1 MSSISPLSG
10 VLGEKK
16 AAHLLRRA
24 TFGPAVADIKIF
36 AGYTASQAM
45 DVLFQVQPIP
55 NPPTDVKTGA
65 TWLSPRSVAS
75 TNSDQEKLV
84 DYFSAWWVD
93 RMITSGNNIT
103 ERIVWF
109 LHTHLPVN
117 IDIVTS
123 SESIYYQNKLFRYY
137 AFGSYKTLFQ
147 KICNDSAMLTY
158 IDGTLN
164 ESGSPNENFAREMF
178 ELYTIGK
185 GPQIGDGNYTHF
197 TEVDVK
203 AAAKVLTGYKVD
215 ETYLNID
222 ADTGIPAGKL
232 VVQTNRATL
241 HDATTKTFSTAFS
254 GTTITPSAL
263 DGGYA
268 TEAAAKQELVELM
281 NMIFARD
288 ETAKAICRK
297 LYRFFVY
304 YLITPEVETDIIT
317 PLANTFKQSD
327 FNLKTTLIAL
337 LSSQHFYDVDTA
349 PTSDDNIGALIKSP
363 IEIVNGSLRFF
374 GVKPPLESNL
384 ANFYEGFYGK
394 GILPFIREQ
403 GLDFLKPFDVA
414 GFDPFFQ
421 APGFNRLWITPMNLA
436 LRYRFSEYLLSG
448 KSQGTEDTMVKL
460 DIVAFVKKPENVSAP
475 SNAMVVVETFTKFL
489 FAVEID
495 QNRFNYFLN
504 SVFLDNLATS
514 YWETEWNNYISSG
527 NDSVVRTK
535 LELLVNAIIQ
545 SPEFQLF

>member
-1 MSSISPLSG
+1 
-10 VLGEKK
+10 
-16 AAHLLRRA
+16 
-24 TFGPAVADIKIF
+24 
-36 AGYTASQAM
+36 
-45 DVLFQVQPIP
+45 
-55 NPPTDVKTGA
+55 
-65 TWLSPRSVAS
+65 
-75 TNSDQEKLV
+75 
-84 DYFSAWWVD
+84 
-93 RMITSGNNIT
+93 
-103 ERIVWF
+103 
-109 LHTHLPVN
+109 
-117 IDIVTS
+117 
-123 SESIYYQNKLFRYY
+123 
-137 AFGSYKTLFQ
+137 
-147 KICNDSAMLTY
+147 MLTY

-241 HDATTKTFSTAFS
+241 HDATAKTFSAAFS

-421 APGFNRLWITPMNLA
+421 APGYNRLWITPMNLA

-475 SNAMVVVETFTKFL
+475 SNATVVVETFTKFL

-504 SVFLDNLATS
+504 NVFLDNLAAS

-527 NDSVVRTK
+527 SDTVVRTK
-535 LELLVNAIIQ
+535 LELLVNAIMQ